1 MPLNPSAIAPG
12 LAQFKD
18 YHPSQLRGDIMGGL
32 TVAAYLVPQVMAY
45 ATLAGL
51 PPVVGLWA
59 SLVPLVLYALFGTS
73 RTLSAGPE
81 STTALMTGTAIAPLA
96 AGDPAT
102 HAGMAAMLAL
112 MVGVLCLFAGF
123 IKLGFLSDLLSKPVL
138 VGYMTGLAVIMIC
151 SQLGKL
157 TGAPVEG
164 DGIVDQMKSLV
175 AVRSQFHTPTIIFS
189 MAVLAVLLI
198 FARVIPK
205 WPGPLFA
212 VLLATAAVAVLHLD
226 DRGIQ
231 TIGAVPGGLPS
242 FGFGHLTAH
251 AADVDNLMAVAVGV
265 AIVSFADT
273 VLTARSFSSRDG
285 SKIDANAELRAMG
298 VYNMGAAF
306 GHGFPVSSS
315 ASRTALGFL
324 VGARSQLYS
333 IVAMV
338 VVIVIMLT
346 AHNVLAMFPK
356 AALGALV
363 VYAGLRL
370 IEIPEFKRLYKF
382 RRSEF
387 VLAVLTV
394 LAVLLLGVL
403 LGVIAAVGLSILDL
417 LRRVARPHDGV
428 LGFVPGLAGM
438 HDIADYPESH
448 TEPGLVVYRY
458 DAPLFFANSDDFVRR
473 ALQAVDDNPTPVE
486 WFILNAEANVDVD
499 LTGLDALELLRQSLN
514 RRGIVFGMARVKQ
527 DLRDAM
533 ASAGILN
540 DIGEDNIYMTLPT
553 ALEAYRA
560 R

>member
-1 MPLNPSAIAPG
+1 
-12 LAQFKD
+12 
-18 YHPSQLRGDIMGGL
+18 MG
-32 TVAAYLVPQVMAY
+32 
-45 ATLAGL
+45 
-51 PPVVGLWA
+51 
-59 SLVPLVLYALFGTS
+59 
-73 RTLSAGPE
+73 
-81 STTALMTGTAIAPLA
+81 I
-96 AGDPAT
+96 
-102 HAGMAAMLAL
+102 
-112 MVGVLCLFAGF
+112 
-123 IKLGFLSDLLSKPVL
+123 
-138 VGYMTGLAVIMIC
+138 
-151 SQLGKL
+151 
-157 TGAPVEG
+157 
-164 DGIVDQMKSLV
+164 
-175 AVRSQFHTPTIIFS
+175 
-189 MAVLAVLLI
+189 
-198 FARVIPK
+198 
-205 WPGPLFA
+205 
-212 VLLATAAVAVLHLD
+212 
-226 DRGIQ
+226 
-231 TIGAVPGGLPS
+231 
-242 FGFGHLTAH
+242 
-251 AADVDNLMAVAVGV
+251 
-265 AIVSFADT
+265 
-273 VLTARSFSSRDG
+273 
-285 SKIDANAELRAMG
+285 
-298 VYNMGAAF
+298 YNMGAAL

-324 VGARSQLYS
+324 VGARSQFYS

-370 IEIPEFKRLYKF
+370 VEIPEFKRLYKF
-382 RRSEF
+382 RRSELI
-387 VLAVLTV
+387 LALLTV

-417 LRRVARPHDGV
+417 LRRVARPHDGI

-438 HDIADYPESH
+438 HDIEDYPEAH

-527 DLRDAM
+527 ELRDAM
-533 ASAGILN
+533 ASAGILI
-540 DIGEDNIYMTLPT
+540 DIGEDNMYMTLPT